1 MRKTMYPADPEK
13 IRSLMKKRGL
23 TSLEASKEI
32 GYRDD
37 YLYKNAKRGSGYNT
51 VTVNA
56 LKRIFGLNPEDYA
69 PDEVNEPD
77 AETPEINTEFR
88 FDYKLLEE
96 TIYRAMKRV
105 MEERNERNYLD

>member
-37 YLYKNAKRGSGYNT
+37 YLYKNAKRGSGYNA

-77 AETPEINTEFR
+77 AETPEIKPESGI
-88 FDYKLLEE
+88 DYKLLEE
-96 TIYRAMKRV
+96 TIYRAMKRI
-105 MEERNERNYLD
+105 MEEQNERNYLD

>member
-37 YLYKNAKRGSGYNT
+37 YLYKNAKRGSGYNA

-77 AETPEINTEFR
+77 AKTEIKPDNAGI
-88 FDYKLLEE
+88 DYKLLEE

-105 MEERNERNYLD
+105 MEEQNERNYLD